1 LAQPPSSEVL
11 KLRPATLDDVS
22 ALEELIAESVRIL
35 QAQNYSTSQREA
47 AIGSVFGVDRQL
59 IRDGTYFVVEGGGT
73 LVGCGGWSRRK
84 TLFGSDASAG
94 REDALL
100 DPAADAARIR
110 AFFVRP
116 GYERRGIASAIMR
129 ASEEAAAAYGFT
141 RLELR
146 ATLTGVPLY
155 RAHGF
160 TEAELTRIPLPSG
173 ESLPAIQMVK
183 SLLKGA

>member
-1 LAQPPSSEVL
+1 MPTSLTIRL
-11 KLRPATLDDVS
+11 ATLDDVEV
-22 ALEELIAESVRIL
+22 LEQLIPESVRVL
-35 QAQNYSTSQREA
+35 QAPDYTTGQREA
-47 AIGSVFGVDRQL
+47 ALGSVFGVDRQL
-59 IRDGTYFVVEGGGT
+59 IRDKTYFIAEIDSVI
-73 LVGCGGWSRRK
+73 VGCGGWSRRR
-84 TLFGSDASAG
+84 TLFGSDRRSE
-94 REDALL
+94 REDELL

-116 GYERRGIASAIMR
+116 GYERRGIGSAIMR

-160 TEAELTRIPLPSG
+160 TEAELTDIPLPSG
-173 ESLPAIQMVK
+173 ERLPAVQMVK
-183 SLLKGA
+183 KLH